1 MVDQQDGDMLMGKV
15 LALNVLLVNGGIYS
29 DHIH

>member
-15 LALNVLLVNGGIYS
+15 LALNVLLVNGGICGY
-29 DHIH
+29 HIH